1 MKSSGADISER
12 LVAVARQRTGA
23 EGITNARF
31 LVADVQ
37 TAVVDGDPSDVA
49 ISQFGV
55 MFFDES
61 VAGAT
66 TCTVV
71 SVGIAGW
78 HDPLGALA
86 GDIRD

>member
-1 MKSSGADISER
+1 M
-12 LVAVARQRTGA
+12 AVARQRTGA